1 MNDIYLSHRILDSFS
16 RLKKLLGINFKIL
29 ILIFVENCLQFDA
42 IHDILVWLSLI
53 RRIVIGFEA
62 ILEKYSSSHFLRRER

>member
-42 IHDILVWLSLI
+42 IHDILV
-53 RRIVIGFEA
+53 
-62 ILEKYSSSHFLRRER
+62 